1 MPLPIREGD
10 IIEGSLWPEPVEV
23 NLVKETEAYIRLV
36 GRMLNSGRHVDQMIP
51 RSALHEIRI
60 VPRTLTFD
68 ASAWGVFLRLEALR
82 YRYASL
88 YDPLLAMNISK
99 VDPLPHQIEAVYGY
113 VLNLPRIRFLIADD
127 PGAGKTIMAG
137 LVIKELKLRRL
148 AQRILIVVPGHLKDQ
163 WRREMKERFEEHFVV
178 VDRRMMEALF
188 GENVWLRENQ
198 IITSIDFAK
207 REDVLSSLAAAHFD
221 LVVVDEAHKMSAY
234 RYGNKLERTARYR
247 LGEVLSQIATHM
259 LFLTATPHKGDP
271 ENFRLFL
278 DLLVPGFFATED
290 LLQESIR
297 NRDNPLFIRRMK
309 EDLKDF
315 EGKPLFLP
323 RHVHTISFNL
333 GQESPQEKKL
343 YNALSRYVQTQYN
356 KALTKHKRRN
366 VAFALVILQRRF
378 ASSIYA
384 LYRSL
389 ERRKKRLEELLRMSD
404 PDRRRYL
411 ERPTFFDLEEA
422 EDASEAERWQ
432 QEEIWETLT
441 VAENRRELERE
452 IETVE
457 HLLHQAEAIIRSG
470 EEVKLRHFRQA
481 LDDLERRFP
490 GEKILI
496 FTESRDTLEYLEQR
510 LRQWGYS
517 VCTIHGGMKLEDRIR
532 AEAVFRNEA
541 QVMVATEAAG
551 EGINLQF
558 CHLMINYDLPWNP
571 NRLEQRMG
579 RIHRYGQ
586 TKEVHIF
593 NLVAADTREGRV
605 MQRLFEKLEE
615 IRQAL
620 GSDKVFDVL
629 GEVYYGKNLAQLML
643 EAAASAR
650 SLDEILREIDIQ
662 VDEEY
667 IRRVRENLGESLATR
682 YIDYTRMREM
692 ADQAREHRLIPEYTE
707 AFFKKGWQA
716 AGGRYRERRDGFLA
730 VESIPAT
737 IRRLAEEDDFRKQF
751 GTLLSRYP
759 KITFDRDVAFRHP
772 EAEFVSF
779 GHPLFEALLRW
790 VEKNLSNS
798 LYRGAI
804 FIDPDGRLDGV
815 LLFYEAEVTDGTGQ
829 VAGRRLLAF
838 FADRTSGKIHPVN
851 PAILWDLLKNGASET
866 PPEVPLET
874 IRNKALPV
882 VVKELERYQ
891 EELLQERERQARIKE
906 KYGIRSLEHLILEL
920 DRDLIQLYARREQ
933 GERVDLVIRNKEEQM
948 RRYQQAL
955 QDLQEEIQR
964 ERKLTFT
971 TPRFVTAL
979 RVVPSKVTAEEAEE
993 DPQVEQVGMAIAM
1006 EYERR
1011 QGREPEDVSAQNLG
1025 FDIRSRDPQTGH
1037 KRYIEVKARARVGPV
1052 ALTKNEWF
1060 KAQRFGDDYYLYVV
1074 LHAATKPELYII
1086 QNPAAR
1092 LEPEEVVEVRYRVT
1106 AEEILNKIKPER
1118 ADIISPPPLK
1128 GS

>member
-1 MPLPIREGD
+1 MMKGVNSEGVDFKAGD
-10 IIEGSLWPEPVEV
+10 IIQGPHWPEPVEV
-23 NLVKETEAYIRLV
+23 KLIQELGDYVRIV
-36 GRMLNSGRHVDQMIP
+36 GQMRISGQHVDQ
-51 RSALHEIRI
+51 I
-60 VPRTLTFD
+60 VPRTDLENLSVVPVLADFTAYARD
-68 ASAWGVFLRLEALR
+68 VFLRLEALR
-82 YRYASL
+82 YRFASL

-137 LVIKELKLRRL
+137 LIIKELKLRRL

-198 IITSIDFAK
+198 IITSMDFAK
-207 REDVLSSLAAAHFD
+207 QEDVLRSLIAAHFD
-221 LVVVDEAHKMSAY
+221 LVIVDEAHKMSAY

-247 LGEVLSQIATHM
+247 LGEILSQISTHL

-278 DLLVPGFFATED
+278 DLLVPGFFATEN

-323 RHVHTISFNL
+323 RHVRTISFDL
-333 GQESPQEKKL
+333 GRESPQEKAL
-343 YNALSRYVQTQYN
+343 YNDLSRYVQTQYN
-356 KALTKHKRRN
+356 KALTKDKRRN

-378 ASSIYA
+378 ASSTYA

-389 ERRKKRLEELLRMSD
+389 ERRRKRLEDLLRMSD
-404 PDRRRYL
+404 PERRKHL

-457 HLLHQAEAIIRSG
+457 RLLRQAEAIIRGG

-510 LRQWGYS
+510 LRQWGYN

-586 TKEVHIF
+586 TKEVYTF

-605 MQRLFEKLEE
+605 MKRLFEKLEE

-629 GEVYYGKNLAQLML
+629 GEIYYGKNLSQLML

-682 YIDYTRMREM
+682 YIDYTRIREM

-707 AFFKKGWQA
+707 AFFKKAWQA
-716 AGGRYRERRDGFLA
+716 ASGRYRERRDGFLA
-730 VESIPAT
+730 VESIPAA
-737 IRRLAEEDDFRKQF
+737 IRRVAEEGDFRKQF

-759 KITFDRDVAFRHP
+759 KITFDREVAFRHP

-790 VEKNLSNS
+790 VEKHLNDTLH
-798 LYRGAI
+798 RGVV

-815 LLFYEAEVTDGTGQ
+815 LLFYEGEVTDGTGQ

-838 FADRTSGKIHPVN
+838 FADRQSGDVRPVN
-851 PAILWDLLKNGASET
+851 PAIIWDLLEGGKLGQEPRVS
-866 PPEVPLET
+866 LEE
-874 IRNKALPV
+874 IKDRAIPV
-882 VVKELERYQ
+882 VLAELERYR
-891 EELLQERERQARIKE
+891 EELLRERERQARIKE
-906 KYGIRSLEHLILEL
+906 KYGIRSLEHLIVEL
-920 DRDLIQLYARREQ
+920 DGDLIDLYSRRER
-933 GERVDLVIRNKEEQM
+933 GEKVDLAIRNKEEQK

-955 QDLQEEIQR
+955 QDLKEEIAR
-964 ERKLTFT
+964 ERMLTLT
-971 TPRFVTAL
+971 TPRFVAAL
-979 RVVPSKVTAEEAEE
+979 RVVPAQVTVEEMSE
-993 DPQVEQVGMAIAM
+993 DPQVEAVGMQVAM
-1006 EYERR
+1006 DYERR

-1025 FDIRSRDPQTGH
+1025 FDIRSRDPSTGR
-1037 KRYIEVKARARVGPV
+1037 KRYIEVKARAGVGPV

-1074 LHAATKPELYII
+1074 LNAAKRPELYII
-1086 QNPAAR
+1086 RNPAQR
-1092 LEPEEVVEVRYRVT
+1092 LVPAERTEVRYWVG
-1106 AEEILNKIKPER
+1106 AEAIVGL
-1118 ADIISPPPLK
+1118 
-1128 GS
+1128 GSTV